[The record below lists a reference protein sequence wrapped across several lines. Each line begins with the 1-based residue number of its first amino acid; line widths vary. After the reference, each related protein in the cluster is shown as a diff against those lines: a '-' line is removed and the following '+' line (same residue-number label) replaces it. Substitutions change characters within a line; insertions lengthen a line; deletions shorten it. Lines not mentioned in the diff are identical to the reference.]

1 MEQLLPTLASEHG
14 AKIDQLL
21 LLEHAL
27 ILAVVGGW
35 LLYFVYVLCRFRRK
49 RQPVANHEGARSHRA
64 HVVEVIVFGAEVGLL
79 VLLSIPFF
87 TRQVTALPGPGPE
100 ELRVRAVAQ
109 QYQWNIHY
117 PGPDGIFSAARLD
130 LVDDVNNPLGL
141 DHDDPYLVDDVNN
154 PLGLDHD
161 DPYGK
166 DDIVKRG
173 QLVLP
178 VGKSVTIY
186 LSSKDVVHSFA
197 LPEFRVKQDA
207 IPGMVIPVRF
217 TPTMT
222 TEAFQRIKKN
232 PQRQFE
238 IVCAQLCGQGH
249 FSMRGVVEVLTPQ
262 AFEAWLK
269 ENAPAADSQE
279 YDSFFE

>member
-1 MEQLLPTLASEHG
+1 
-14 AKIDQLL
+14 
-21 LLEHAL
+21 
-27 ILAVVGGW
+27 
-35 LLYFVYVLCRFRRK
+35 
-49 RQPVANHEGARSHRA
+49 
-64 HVVEVIVFGAEVGLL
+64 
-79 VLLSIPFF
+79 
-87 TRQVTALPGPGPE
+87 
-100 ELRVRAVAQ
+100 
-109 QYQWNIHY
+109 
-117 PGPDGIFSAARLD
+117 
-130 LVDDVNNPLGL
+130 
-141 DHDDPYLVDDVNN
+141 

-166 DDIVKRG
+166 DDIIKRG
-173 QLVLP
+173 QLTLP
-178 VGKSVTIY
+178 VNKSVTIY

-269 ENAPAADSQE
+269 KNAPAADSQE